1 MLAAIEAFHAEHPKL
16 ALEINVT
23 RHPYSFVGDRSAQS
37 QRRGELD
44 GVGTPDGELR
54 TFAEQMDGRF
64 PAAAPRPGQ
73 SAEEARRER
82 MRPFLELG
90 AAAGIGFDLDVV
102 AQYQPIES
110 QRLLLWA
117 GRFGKQEEYM
127 SALNR
132 LHFER
137 RSSASVRATVLAAA
151 AAVELDV
158 AEAEAFLRTD
168 ELEAEVWQACA
179 CHADSNPRKPRPPH
193 HVLRAPPDGET
204 IRSAGIRSIPLFAL
218 SVPSIGA
225 EGGPFR
231 QAGAYE
237 AYVVR
242 GSSDAAHF
250 LSLLELIARD
260 AAAGARK
267 YDAAAFPYRKD
278 EWWAASAQRRV
289 AG

>member
-168 ELEAEVWQACA
+168 ELEAEVWQAY
-179 CHADSNPRKPRPPH
+179 
-193 HVLRAPPDGET
+193 GET
-204 IRSAGIRSIPLFAL
+204 IRGAGIRSIPLFAL